1 VPLFFLLLRKANHFI
16 HKVAPGCQGSALS
29 SFSFVFYHFYRD
41 LLSSYI
47 YIYLYSSDTHF
58 YLIYIRIIWF
68 SLSLVLSRWLIR
80 ISTGFFIIWL
90 FVCWAHTHTRA
101 NWHSVRIW
109 LETGW
114 LCRINSKAI
123 DSRQLSRPSRSF
135 IQDTFDRSL
144 SLYIRPAAQQ
154 QFSGCFYRDEWARI
168 HVPFTFCWVCVCVE
182 TLLDTTTGGIERER
196 RERFCF
202 SFFFRLP
209 WYGVNQFR
217 FEMDYNLTL
226 NWFDNERTHTHTC
239 LGDAMITRS
248 HSFGMCMMHVHFSLS
263 HW

>member
-1 VPLFFLLLRKANHFI
+1 MPLFFFLLLRKANHFI

-58 YLIYIRIIWF
+58 YLIYFRIIWF

-90 FVCWAHTHTRA
+90 FVCWARTHTRA

-154 QFSGCFYRDEWARI
+154 LSSVAVSIGMNERE
-168 HVPFTFCWVCVCVE
+168 FTCHSHSAGCVCVW
-182 TLLDTTTGGIERER
+182 
-196 RERFCF
+196 
-202 SFFFRLP
+202 RL
-209 WYGVNQFR
+209 Y
-217 FEMDYNLTL
+217 
-226 NWFDNERTHTHTC
+226 
-239 LGDAMITRS
+239 
-248 HSFGMCMMHVHFSLS
+248 
-263 HW
+263 